1 MSSGEEKIAP
11 VLRLRQKHV
20 EQAMFSW
27 TQMGKKVKESGR
39 ETKGND
45 EAFGNTAHQ
54 QRWQVRFRK
63 PSSCRH
69 SCPGQEHRHLV
80 IPQVS

>member
-1 MSSGEEKIAP
+1 MSSGEKKIAP

-39 ETKGND
+39 ETKGKD

-54 QRWQVRFRK
+54 QRQQVRFRN

-69 SCPGQEHRHLV
+69 PCPRQEHRHLV